1 MTESTLSLADQVR
14 RGEGVLCAA
23 IDGEI
28 VALNADR
35 GICYGLD
42 PIASSIWNMLEHATL
57 VGDLCSRL
65 TARYRV
71 EPSVCERDVLDLLHE
86 LRDEGLIVVS
96 AAPPP
101 QPDGI

>member
-1 MTESTLSLADQVR
+1 VTESNLNLSDQVR

-23 IDGEI
+23 IDGEV

-42 PIASSIWNMLEHATL
+42 PIASSIWNMLEHAMI
-57 VGDLCSRL
+57 VGDLCARL

-86 LRDEGLIVVS
+86 LHDEGLIAVS

-101 QPDGI
+101 QLHGT